1 MKSAA
6 LSHAARPAGRG
17 FLPLVPPPI
26 TESDMIN
33 DDIPRM
39 SDDQLDRL
47 ECPDHLHMVEARLST
62 AFLLALAV
70 LVFLGVAVAANTAMH
85 WHNEARLNAP
95 VGALTEGERP

>member
-1 MKSAA
+1 
-6 LSHAARPAGRG
+6 
-17 FLPLVPPPI
+17 
-26 TESDMIN
+26 MIN
-33 DDIPRM
+33 DDISRM

-47 ECPDHLHMVEARLST
+47 QCPDQLHMVEARLGT

-70 LVFLGVAVAANTAMH
+70 LVFLGVAANTAMH